1 MIRWLGRPQLGH
13 PRGQALAEFALAIPI
28 FLIIALGLFDLG
40 RYVVAQNSITNATR
54 EGARLAIVNQTQA
67 SIEARVEA
75 LTFTGAPTTY
85 PTLYFFA
92 YPDSPAADDDDDLF
106 FDDNGDGIPDD
117 LADDERCYASP
128 SSGQRRISIGC
139 VALVRAST
147 TMTPITPVVG
157 TLVGSIT
164 LRAASM
170 LPVEFVCPNSLVPA
184 YATSGDCPKQP

>member
-1 MIRWLGRPQLGH
+1 MRGSRGSERL
-13 PRGQALAEFALAIPI
+13 RGQALAEFALAIPI

-40 RYVVAQNSITNATR
+40 RYVVAQNSITNAAR

-67 SIEARVEA
+67 SVEARVRA

-92 YPDSPAADDDDDLF
+92 YPDDPGADDDDDLF
-106 FDDNGDGIPDD
+106 TDGNGDGIPDD
-117 LADDERCYASP
+117 LADDERCYANPAGS
-128 SSGQRRISIGC
+128 QRRISIGC
-139 VALVRAST
+139 MALVRVST
-147 TMTPITPVVG
+147 DMDALTPGIEL
-157 TLVGSIT
+157 LVGPIT

-184 YATSGDCPKQP
+184 YATSAQCPKQP